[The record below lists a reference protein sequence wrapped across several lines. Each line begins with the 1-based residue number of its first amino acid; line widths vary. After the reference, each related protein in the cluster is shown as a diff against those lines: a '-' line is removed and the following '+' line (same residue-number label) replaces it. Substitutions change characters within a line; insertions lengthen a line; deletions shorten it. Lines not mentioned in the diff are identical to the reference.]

1 MQRKDNLYL
10 CQIVKEDVGK
20 WQANYP
26 HSNNNNNNSEVL
38 SGSQVTV
45 KSNHSIAL
53 VLGLFPFRIGSIK

>member
-1 MQRKDNLYL
+1 MQRKGNLYL
-10 CQIVKEDVGK
+10 CQAVKEGVGK
-20 WQANYP
+20 WQAYYP
-26 HSNNNNNNSEVL
+26 HSNNNNNSEVL